1 MTWVKTETS
10 KKAHN
15 HAIQRPLERWCPS
28 LLWSV
33 PTIQIK
39 WTIPGLHKASRGQ
52 RGGLFGAASLSVN
65 LSKTTKFSSFFSKE
79 LPDSRPRG
87 GEAPIPPRAGK
98 QGPIPSPHKENTD
111 ALGQANGAFSRMSP
125 ARACRERLASN
136 YPPDYP
142 RENLSVTHG
151 WERSDSNLLSKSPP
165 SFPVASFGHSIL
177 SSFLPLNLSRLETRN
192 SHVGVR

>member
-1 MTWVKTETS
+1 MVS
-10 KKAHN
+10 
-15 HAIQRPLERWCPS
+15 QPPLERSDDSNQMDDSWPS
-28 LLWSV
+28 QGFSGAEGR
-33 PTIQIK
+33 TF
-39 WTIPGLHKASRGQ
+39 RG
-52 RGGLFGAASLSVN
+52 SLSLVN
-65 LSKTTKFSSFFSKE
+65 LSKTTNFSRFFSQE

-136 YPPDYP
+136 YPPDIP

-192 SHVGVR
+192 SHVLICWPQANGKTAVEVS